1 MKKPFGVRFMR
12 KMAFVNSSSERGT
25 CTWSG
30 APPNQT
36 SDDND

>member
-1 MKKPFGVRFMR
+1 MKKPFGATLMKKVRYDQ
-12 KMAFVNSSSERGT
+12 ASTVGT

-36 SDDND
+36 SDDQD